1 MIAASMSSDP
11 LFSNSP
17 SHVAIIMDGNGR
29 WARKRFLPRI
39 EGHRQGVKN
48 VRKLLESLADS
59 PVRYLTLFAFSVENW
74 QRPRDEVDGLMELL
88 LQFLRRESR
97 LLMRNRIRLETI
109 GRREELP
116 VEVRR
121 ELARVEHDTREFHE
135 HVLTLALNYGSRTE
149 VFDATRRITEAL
161 ADGTISEVPNTWE
174 EYRKFLYTGHLPD
187 PDLIIRTSGEW
198 RVSNFL
204 LLQGAYAELYFC
216 NIPWPEFTINHFNE
230 ALDSYSRRE
239 RRFGRVPEPSVAV

>member
-1 MIAASMSSDP
+1 MIPSVDSVSLP
-11 LFSNSP
+11 L
-17 SHVAIIMDGNGR
+17 HVAIIMDGNGR

-59 PVRYLTLFAFSVENW
+59 PIRYLTLFAFSVENW
-74 QRPRDEVDGLMELL
+74 QRPKEEVDALMDLL

-97 LLMRNRIRLETI
+97 LLVRNRIRLETI
-109 GRREELP
+109 GRRMDLP
-116 VEVRR
+116 PEVRNELDRVGR
-121 ELARVEHDTREFHE
+121 ETASFDD

-149 VFDATRRITEAL
+149 VFDATRRIAEDL
-161 ADGTISEVPNTWE
+161 AAGEIDHTPDNWE
-174 EYRKFLYTGHLPD
+174 EFRPYLYTAHLPD

-216 NIPWPEFTINHFNE
+216 DIPWPEFTVDHFNE
-230 ALDSYSRRE
+230 AIASYARRE
-239 RRFGRVPEPSVAV
+239 RRFGRVTGSTVGLSS

>member
-1 MIAASMSSDP
+1 MSQNNLP
-11 LFSNSP
+11 E
-17 SHVAIIMDGNGR
+17 HVAIIMDGNGR

-59 PVRYLTLFAFSVENW
+59 SIRYLTLFAFSVENW
-74 QRPRDEVDGLMELL
+74 QRPKEEVDALMELL
-88 LQFLRRESR
+88 KQFLRRESK
-97 LLMRNRIRLETI
+97 LLVRNRIRLQTI

-116 VEVRR
+116 EEIQE
-121 ELARVEHDTREFHE
+121 ELSRVMEETKEFE
-135 HVLTLALNYGSRTE
+135 DHVLTLALNYGSRTE
-149 VFDATRRITEAL
+149 IFDATRKIADDLASGRIQETPT
-161 ADGTISEVPNTWE
+161 DWE
-174 EYRKFLYTGHLPD
+174 GYRKYLYTGDIPD

-216 NIPWPEFTINHFNE
+216 EIPWPEFTIKDFNE
-230 ALDSYSRRE
+230 ALASYSQRE
-239 RRFGRVPEPSVAV
+239 RRFGRVLPTPAEV

>member
-1 MIAASMSSDP
+1 MSSLSSQLNVP
-11 LFSNSP
+11 R
-17 SHVAIIMDGNGR
+17 HVAIIMDGNGR

-48 VRKLLESLADS
+48 VRRLLESLADS
-59 PVRYLTLFAFSVENW
+59 QIRYLTLFAFSVENW
-74 QRPRDEVDGLMELL
+74 QRPKDEVDALMDLL

-97 LLMRNRIRLETI
+97 LLVRHEIRLETI
-109 GRREELP
+109 GRRDELP
-116 VEVRR
+116 EVVRN
-121 ELARVEHDTREFHE
+121 ELDRVEEETEKFDA

-149 VFDATRRITEAL
+149 VFDATRKIANDL
-161 ADGTISEVPNTWE
+161 AEGRISETPSTWE
-174 EYRKFLYTGHLPD
+174 EYRTYLYTGHLPD

-216 NIPWPEFTINHFNE
+216 ETPWPEFTIDHFNE
-230 ALDSYSRRE
+230 ALSSFARRE
-239 RRFGRVPEPSVAV
+239 RRFGKVPLAPVEI